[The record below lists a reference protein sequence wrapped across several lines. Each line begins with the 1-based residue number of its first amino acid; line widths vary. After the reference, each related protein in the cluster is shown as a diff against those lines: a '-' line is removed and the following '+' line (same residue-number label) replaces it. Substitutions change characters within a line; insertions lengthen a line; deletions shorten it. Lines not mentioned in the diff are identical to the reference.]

1 MYSDA
6 GPGPAG
12 DGDGQLPTEPELP
25 GVPAEP
31 EAGTSGVLPRAPAHP
46 EFGRSGVVEVS
57 GDAAAA
63 IVDEGTYVFASKIG
77 NEGKKINMATKI

>member
-12 DGDGQLPTEPELP
+12 DGDGQLPTKPELP
-25 GVPAEP
+25 GTPAEP
-31 EAGTSGVLPRAPAHP
+31 EAGTSGGLPHAPT
-46 EFGRSGVVEVS
+46 RSGVVEVS

-63 IVDEGTYVFASKIG
+63 IVDKGTYVFGSEIG
-77 NEGKKINMATKI
+77 NEGKKLNMATNI

>member
-12 DGDGQLPTEPELP
+12 DGDGQLPTESELP
-25 GVPAEP
+25 GAPAEP
-31 EAGTSGVLPRAPAHP
+31 EAGTSGGLPRAPAW
-46 EFGRSGVVEVS
+46 SGVVEVS

-63 IVDEGTYVFASKIG
+63 IVDKGTYVFASEIG
-77 NEGKKINMATKI
+77 NEGKKLNMATNI